1 MPRIRDRLH
10 LEDFFSIPNILSY
23 IRIIMVPFIVVIYAI
38 DENYLLATALIFV
51 SGRTDVADGFIA
63 RKFNMS
69 LNKLSGLNPD
79 IKNINLIHVGDKI
92 RVK

>member
-51 SGRTDVADGFIA
+51 SGITDV
-63 RKFNMS
+63 
-69 LNKLSGLNPD
+69 
-79 IKNINLIHVGDKI
+79 
-92 RVK
+92 